1 MERADGEG
9 LQASPCTEGG
19 WSERMEEKE
28 ENAMHKC
35 TDSPHELY
43 CSPTLS
49 TQRFLERPRGEGG
62 DAKRRG
68 VRSRESYHLLHHSL
82 FRIYLKFILF
92 S

>member
-9 LQASPCTEGG
+9 LKTLSCIEDG
-19 WSERMEEKE
+19 WNKGMEEKE
-28 ENAMHKC
+28 NEAMHKY

-43 CSPTLS
+43 CSVPPLYAAI
-49 TQRFLERPRGEGG
+49 PRATAWRGG

-68 VRSRESYHLLHHSL
+68 VRSRESNHLLHHSP